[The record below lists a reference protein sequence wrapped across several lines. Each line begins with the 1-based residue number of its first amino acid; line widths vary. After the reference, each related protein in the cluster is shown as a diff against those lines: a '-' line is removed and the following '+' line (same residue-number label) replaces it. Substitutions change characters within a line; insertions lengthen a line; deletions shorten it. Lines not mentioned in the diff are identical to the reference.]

1 MNHNLYNNIKCYFI
15 ICVSILVC
23 HKSNLTN
30 ILGRLY
36 YCNNLLAKQ
45 EKSECLF
52 VSFFCFNTSV
62 SMAKVSV
69 LLGRVVHDFMQ
80 ISYFFVGFNFHCLG
94 QEWLDFFF
102 EFPYFLSDIPSAY
115 IFWNFS
121 NMNIFV
127 ENLSTLHVPSSLMNS
142 KFSTG
147 SITVGEEWGW
157 LYQNQDKLVL
167 NHPSNDEHKARKP
180 KIKKMYTKQL
190 SQNNIL

>member
-23 HKSNLTN
+23 HKSNLKN

-36 YCNNLLAKQ
+36 YSNNLLAKQ
-45 EKSECLF
+45 VKSECLF

-94 QEWLDFFF
+94 QEWLDFF
-102 EFPYFLSDIPSAY
+102 LSFH
-115 IFWNFS
+115 IFFQISPVPTFS
-121 NMNIFV
+121 GTSPIWTF
-127 ENLSTLHVPSSLMNS
+127 SSRTCQPCMCQVHWWTANS
-142 KFSTG
+142 P
-147 SITVGEEWGW
+147 
-157 LYQNQDKLVL
+157 LAVL
-167 NHPSNDEHKARKP
+167 
-180 KIKKMYTKQL
+180 L
-190 SQNNIL
+190 

>member
-1 MNHNLYNNIKCYFI
+1 M
-15 ICVSILVC
+15 SILVC

-94 QEWLDFFF
+94 QE
-102 EFPYFLSDIPSAY
+102 
-115 IFWNFS
+115 
-121 NMNIFV
+121 
-127 ENLSTLHVPSSLMNS
+127 
-142 KFSTG
+142 
-147 SITVGEEWGW
+147 
-157 LYQNQDKLVL
+157 
-167 NHPSNDEHKARKP
+167 
-180 KIKKMYTKQL
+180 
-190 SQNNIL
+190 

>member
-1 MNHNLYNNIKCYFI
+1 
-15 ICVSILVC
+15 
-23 HKSNLTN
+23 
-30 ILGRLY
+30 
-36 YCNNLLAKQ
+36 
-45 EKSECLF
+45 
-52 VSFFCFNTSV
+52 
-62 SMAKVSV
+62 MAKVSV

-180 KIKKMYTKQL
+180 KIKKKCILNSWVKTTSCEEKL
-190 SQNNIL
+190 NITSSTAKILRDASKNRETSSVC